1 MGRGTKVKDVEKLLA
16 KVFNEHA
23 ALNIVKD
30 FQVLSESSKLKT
42 EPQLLKLCQLWF
54 ALGHIN
60 SMDNTSHF
68 IRDYHGPNT
77 NGETH

>member
-1 MGRGTKVKDVEKLLA
+1 MKDVDKLLA

-30 FQVLSESSKLKT
+30 FQIMSANSKLKT
-42 EPQLLKLCQLWF
+42 APEMMKLCQLWF

-68 IRDYHGPNT
+68 IRDYHGSNS

>member
-1 MGRGTKVKDVEKLLA
+1 MKDVEALLA
-16 KVFNEHA
+16 RVFNENA

-30 FQVLSESSKLKT
+30 FEIMSVNSKLKT
-42 EPQLLKLCQLWF
+42 APEMLRLCQLWF
-54 ALGHIN
+54 ALGHVN

-77 NGETH
+77 NGETQ